1 MYPRKYIKSL
11 NETLIA
17 VVITIVI
24 FIPLTIWFST
34 HETRDST
41 SYNFKCPSEY
51 RTSEEYVEG
60 AAQWIKSTINKNPKI
75 SNDEILKLRENEFEK
90 HKCDPSPWLLEKDTA
105 IKNKSVDWKLDVS
118 LAGIKYKFDNSSK
131 SGDYWIAN
139 YYSATT
145 SSNQLDPRVIVFY
158 IPPYSISA
166 SSDGT
171 EVSTERIADNFAY
184 HMEEDGLTLLNPIS
198 FTDPKNPSVNIYVLT
213 SYILRTGNDN
223 SVIFFT
229 IIRQTD
235 SGVFAVLYHKEIE
248 NDIDDIMTKQRI
260 LEWLNSHNEYLE
272 NLSQLDSSD
281 FLEHS

>member
-1 MYPRKYIKSL
+1 
-11 NETLIA
+11 
-17 VVITIVI
+17 
-24 FIPLTIWFST
+24 
-34 HETRDST
+34 
-41 SYNFKCPSEY
+41 
-51 RTSEEYVEG
+51 
-60 AAQWIKSTINKNPKI
+60 
-75 SNDEILKLRENEFEK
+75 
-90 HKCDPSPWLLEKDTA
+90 
-105 IKNKSVDWKLDVS
+105 
-118 LAGIKYKFDNSSK
+118 
-131 SGDYWIAN
+131 
-139 YYSATT
+139 
-145 SSNQLDPRVIVFY
+145 
-158 IPPYSISA
+158 
-166 SSDGT
+166 
-171 EVSTERIADNFAY
+171 
-184 HMEEDGLTLLNPIS
+184 MEEDGLTLLNPIS